1 MRSRKRQAIGSKES
15 RRTERRRRK
24 ARALNDSIEM
34 GLECGEVERGQD
46 EKGPWAPG
54 YQDAVPHTS
63 GDSHLG
69 RGDA

>member
-34 GLECGEVERGQD
+34 GPECGEVER
-46 EKGPWAPG
+46 PG
-54 YQDAVPHTS
+54 RKRALGTRMPGCS
-63 GDSHLG
+63 ASHKW
-69 RGDA
+69 RFPSR